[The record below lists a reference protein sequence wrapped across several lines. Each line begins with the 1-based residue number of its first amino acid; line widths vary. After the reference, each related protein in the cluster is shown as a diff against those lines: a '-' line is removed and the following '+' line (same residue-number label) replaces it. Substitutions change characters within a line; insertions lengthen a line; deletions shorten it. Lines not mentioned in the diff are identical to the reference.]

1 MSVDH
6 PKSMKD
12 LYPKSWLRDMG
23 GDSGRY
29 NAKKEQEKNLK
40 TMSPRQIFE
49 KENPYIQK
57 DWNSFSKNMTPQA
70 WADFNAIGGKAKP
83 QTTKKK

>member
-1 MSVDH
+1 
-6 PKSMKD
+6 
-12 LYPKSWLRDMG
+12 MG

-57 DWNSFSKNMTPQA
+57 D
-70 WADFNAIGGKAKP
+70 
-83 QTTKKK
+83 

>member
-1 MSVDH
+1 
-6 PKSMKD
+6 
-12 LYPKSWLRDMG
+12 
-23 GDSGRY
+23 
-29 NAKKEQEKNLK
+29 
-40 TMSPRQIFE
+40 MSPRQIFE